1 MMTEVVSPAVPQPV
15 WPAVRNGL
23 RHRCPA
29 CGRGRLFS
37 RYLKTVER
45 CADCGEDLSP
55 QRADD
60 GPAYLTVLIVC
71 HVVGFGLHVL
81 AQNTDLGP
89 GVIALLLSGLAVPLS
104 LALLPSMKGL
114 MVGVQWAKRMH
125 GFGG

>member
-1 MMTEVVSPAVPQPV
+1 MANAVPFAPPARPV

-29 CGRGRLFS
+29 CGRGPLFS
-37 RYLKTVER
+37 SYLKTVPR
-45 CADCGEDLSP
+45 CADCGEDLSH

-71 HVVGFGLHVL
+71 HVVGVALHLLV
-81 AQNTDLGP
+81 QHTDLGP
-89 GVIALLLSGLAVPLS
+89 GMIAGLLSGLAIPLS

-114 MVGVQWAKRMH
+114 MIGVQWAKRMH